1 YRISLIVEDRWVT
14 WMGYEIGEVCTF
26 WQMTCKWCCCIKRN
40 NHCAWLQL
48 VDNACCNLAD
58 NGIWNS
64 QNNDFCA
71 FQSCIDINSIDAE
84 FVLEACFTDFADFDV
99 TYIETRPLEVLGE
112 TISHLAAS
120 SEQSNSCHDCISFP
134 GFW

>member
-1 YRISLIVEDRWVT
+1 MRAHYRCPDDLGNFFTQCISFFRSLHQSRNDVLLCSNATEEIALCYRISLIVEDRWVT

-71 FQSCIDINSIDAE
+71 FQ
-84 FVLEACFTDFADFDV
+84 
-99 TYIETRPLEVLGE
+99 
-112 TISHLAAS
+112 
-120 SEQSNSCHDCISFP
+120 
-134 GFW
+134 